1 MAGKAKQHIVRAG
14 IIAAILK
21 RRDVVQRQIFDGKGL
36 FAIGAVSV
44 FPLVKPHEF
53 SVVDVHGFYL
63 LFYETRPPAWHYRI
77 GINRTTTAEIAS
89 FAWFFVHLIFSF

>member
-1 MAGKAKQHIVRAG
+1 
-14 IIAAILK
+14 
-21 RRDVVQRQIFDGKGL
+21 
-36 FAIGAVSV
+36 
-44 FPLVKPHEF
+44 LVKPHEF

-89 FAWFFVHLIFSF
+89 FAWFFVHGLSFLLQRLFQRGLDHFEGEAFLRAVWFA